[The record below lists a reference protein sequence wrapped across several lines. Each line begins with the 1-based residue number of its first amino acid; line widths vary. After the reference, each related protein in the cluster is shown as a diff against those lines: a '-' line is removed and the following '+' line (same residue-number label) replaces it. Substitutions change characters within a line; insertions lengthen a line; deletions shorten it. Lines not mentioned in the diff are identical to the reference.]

1 MATLVFNMLTG
12 ILLWEDW
19 KVIHQWIAYVMVRA
33 RARLESSP
41 PHLDAGRRGARAR
54 SVTAP
59 ATPLLLITPLPSL
72 DRRRRCT

>member
-33 RARLESSP
+33 RARLEFAP
-41 PHLDAGRRGARAR
+41 AHLGPGGAARAR
-54 SVTAP
+54 SV
-59 ATPLLLITPLPSL
+59 PLLPRHSSS
-72 DRRRRCT
+72 

>member
-33 RARLESSP
+33 RARLEYSP
-41 PHLDAGRRGARAR
+41 ARLGPGGAARRAR
-54 SVTAP
+54 SV
-59 ATPLLLITPLPSL
+59 LLLPRHSSS
-72 DRRRRCT
+72 

>member
-33 RARLESSP
+33 RARLALSP
-41 PHLDAGRRGARAR
+41 AHLDPGWRGRARA
-54 SVTAP
+54 A
-59 ATPLLLITPLPSL
+59 
-72 DRRRRCT
+72 

>member
-33 RARLESSP
+33 RARLEFAP
-41 PHLDAGRRGARAR
+41 ARLGPGGGARAH
-54 SVTAP
+54 SVAGGGRRERTSP
-59 ATPLLLITPLPSL
+59 QTPL
-72 DRRRRCT
+72 